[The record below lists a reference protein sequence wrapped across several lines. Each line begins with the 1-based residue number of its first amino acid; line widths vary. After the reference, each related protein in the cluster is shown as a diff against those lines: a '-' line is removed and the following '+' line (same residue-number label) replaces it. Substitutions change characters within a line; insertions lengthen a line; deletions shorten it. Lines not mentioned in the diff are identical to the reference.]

1 MAVAEPMSLSPPTPR
16 KKKKCTDTEAE
27 KYTSKF
33 QVNTH
38 LSFLVFFFF
47 FCWLNAWFD
56 SYIDSVKRQL
66 LVFPE
71 SLTLHETRSNKNQIL
86 EIKISSIQI
95 E

>member
-47 FCWLNAWFD
+47 
-56 SYIDSVKRQL
+56 L
-66 LVFPE
+66 LTQCLV
-71 SLTLHETRSNKNQIL
+71 
-86 EIKISSIQI
+86 
-95 E
+95 

>member
-16 KKKKCTDTEAE
+16 KKKKKCTDTEAE

-47 FCWLNAWFD
+47 SVD
-56 SYIDSVKRQL
+56 SMLGLIH
-66 LVFPE
+66 
-71 SLTLHETRSNKNQIL
+71 TLIV
-86 EIKISSIQI
+86 
-95 E
+95 